1 MNGRLTEPP
10 DGVAVRLPLAASSP
24 HRRVSNKI
32 ARLCFWGRACT
43 TYGRGSSRP
52 TRLDRVGC
60 RLISASA
67 ALSGGEQLVRIA
79 GLHPLKPATDRSRR
93 SDHRA

>member
-1 MNGRLTEPP
+1 
-10 DGVAVRLPLAASSP
+10 
-24 HRRVSNKI
+24 
-32 ARLCFWGRACT
+32 
-43 TYGRGSSRP
+43 
-52 TRLDRVGC
+52 LDRVGC